1 VIAWGATAELANISA
16 WRNSCTQVLEM
27 DRSLAVLAAS
37 ASARSKEKFEAK
49 ICLALVFRHAN
60 APGKADSGISRICRA
75 RPRPL
80 SDAKAE
86 ARCAH
91 FTVLCVP
98 SSRSLQA
105 RLFYLGD
112 QSGRLHAQKLG
123 GSINTFDFPGGLLQN
138 SKKVLALAASHF
150 GFS

>member
-1 VIAWGATAELANISA
+1 MVIAWAP
-16 WRNSCTQVLEM
+16 R
-27 DRSLAVLAAS
+27 RSLQIYPRRASLVPKYSKWIARSPAIAAS

-49 ICLALVFRHAN
+49 ICLAPVFRHAN
-60 APGKADSGISRICRA
+60 APGKADSGISRICRV

-105 RLFYLGD
+105 HLFYPGD

-123 GSINTFDFPGGLLQN
+123 GSINLFDFPGGLLQN
-138 SKKVLALAASHF
+138 SKKVLALAA
-150 GFS
+150 